1 MLSIAGGKNVFA
13 DVSRE
18 SVQPSIETMLARA
31 PDVILEVR
39 AAGLIEKNDGS
50 RNLTRGQLLVVRA
63 RRQEPSRAP
72 ADRRLPR
79 RSRPAAGDGH

>member
-18 SVQPSIETMLARA
+18 SVQPSIETLLARA

-39 AAGLIEKNDGS
+39 AAGLIEKNAVG
-50 RNLTRGQLLVVRA
+50 RTRRVVGA
-63 RRQEPSRAP
+63 RRRCPPSGTVACI
-72 ADRRLPR
+72 
-79 RSRPAAGDGH
+79 S